1 MLVDII
7 AQVLTTPLCFNF
19 IKRSAHCQA
28 KTEAQVFN
36 FNKKLSLSENTCDS
50 F

>member
-36 FNKKLSLSENTCDS
+36 FNKKTVAK
-50 F
+50 